1 MKTQTSKFAVVTVMV
16 LMALTSA
23 CGKKSKDEGSV
34 GQARTARETGFANL
48 PRQAFNGSAPGAIT
62 TSDQYASTFQEA
74 VKALVSATVNPNEVG
89 QVSNRNGVIL
99 YGDVQL
105 DGAGNA
111 TTQSKMMLEI
121 RDSYVGQTGADGK
134 VIEAI
139 RISMALSTNPSQRS
153 YVRNGQAELF
163 FADQYG
169 WIRLKG
175 TYDGSWFQGSEVE
188 FQNSTVYQ
196 GASQGSAPRGGYL
209 GGFYVQTCGFFRCQ

>member
-1 MKTQTSKFAVVTVMV
+1 MKTQSLKFAVVSLIT
-16 LMALTSA
+16 LMILTSA

-34 GQARTARETGFANL
+34 GQARIARETGAANL
-48 PRQAFNGSAPGAIT
+48 PRQAFTGAAPGAVA

-74 VKALVSATVNPNEVG
+74 VKALVSATVNPDEVG

-99 YGDVQL
+99 YGDIQI
-105 DGAGNA
+105 DGAGNV
-111 TTQSKMMLEI
+111 TNQSKMMLEI
-121 RDSYVGQTGADGK
+121 RDSYVGQTGSDGK

-139 RISMALSTNPSQRS
+139 RIAMALSTSPNQRS

-188 FQNSTVYQ
+188 FQNSTIYQ
-196 GASQGSAPRGGYL
+196 GGSAPRGGFL